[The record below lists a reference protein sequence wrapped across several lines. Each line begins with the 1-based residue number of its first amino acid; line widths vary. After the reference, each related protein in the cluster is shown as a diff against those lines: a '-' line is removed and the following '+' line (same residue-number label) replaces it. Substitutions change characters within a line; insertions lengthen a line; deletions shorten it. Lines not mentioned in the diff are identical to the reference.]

1 MWFSRKKAKPVQV
14 AFDKKPLTIVQA
26 TDMHYITRKLT
37 DNGEAFRKTA
47 DAADGKVLLYSEEL
61 MDAFCAEMAQ
71 KKPQVLILSG
81 DLSFNGEYE
90 SHKALAA
97 KLAGLKEA
105 GTKVLVIPGNHDID
119 YAGAASFSG
128 KEIKKAR
135 SISAQEFRKLYA
147 PFGYN
152 DAGDCAPDTLSYLTD
167 LGGFRI
173 LMLDTTTVSMCRVTD
188 RTLTWTE
195 KMLQEAAEDHV
206 PVLAVSHQN
215 LMAHNAMFAKGF
227 RIEGGEKLLSLYEK
241 YGVLANLS
249 GHMHLQ
255 HIRTD
260 KVTEIATSAL
270 SLSPNQYGEV
280 SWNGKVLTYRN
291 CPLDVSSWAEK
302 MHWMEPN
309 LQMFSVYA
317 KNYALKG
324 AVRQTGIQLGQQAKR
339 PSAEEEKVLAKTF
352 SELNYAYFAG
362 NRIPLKEQKDGIDL
376 WLSQPESFMKAYIR
390 TILADAE
397 AGRDYHSCEIERKD
411 TP

>member
-71 KKPQVLILSG
+71 KKPQLLILSG

-188 RTLTWTE
+188 RTLTWAE
-195 KMLQEAAEDHV
+195 KMLQEAAEDRV

-255 HIRTD
+255 HIRTGD
-260 KVTEIATSAL
+260 CHIRAL
-270 SLSPNQYGEV
+270 PF
-280 SWNGKVLTYRN
+280 
-291 CPLDVSSWAEK
+291 P
-302 MHWMEPN
+302 EPVWGAF
-309 LQMFSVYA
+309 LER
-317 KNYALKG
+317 KG
-324 AVRQTGIQLGQQAKR
+324 AHLQKLPAGCKQLGREDALDGAESSDVFCLCKELCPEGGGAADR
-339 PSAEEEKVLAKTF
+339 NSAGTAGKTAFRRGRKGSGEDIFRTELCLFCRKPHSAEGTE
-352 SELNYAYFAG
+352 
-362 NRIPLKEQKDGIDL
+362 R
-376 WLSQPESFMKAYIR
+376 
-390 TILADAE
+390 
-397 AGRDYHSCEIERKD
+397 RD
-411 TP
+411 